1 MTSTPTSQDKSLNEI
16 EYPELNLNMTSTPTS
31 QDKSLNEIDLMV
43 MVEIEKNSNINQ
55 RALAKTLNTSLGK
68 MNYCIKA
75 LIDIG
80 LIKLDNFSN
89 SENKLKYLYLITPQ
103 GIAAKTRLTKKFL
116 KIKQK
121 EYNQLK
127 ELLK

>member
-1 MTSTPTSQDKSLNEI
+1 MKKTTTSLDNSLH
-16 EYPELNLNMTSTPTS
+16 
-31 QDKSLNEIDLMV
+31 EIDLMV
-43 MVEIEKNSNINQ
+43 MLEIEKNSSINQ
-55 RALAKTLNTSLGK
+55 RALANTLSTSLGK
-68 MNYCIKA
+68 INYCIKA
-75 LIDIG
+75 LINIG
-80 LIKLDNFSN
+80 FVKLDNFSN
-89 SENKLKYLYLITPQ
+89 SEKKLQYLYLITPE

>member
-1 MTSTPTSQDKSLNEI
+1 MTNTSTNIDNSLHE
-16 EYPELNLNMTSTPTS
+16 T
-31 QDKSLNEIDLMV
+31 DLMV
-43 MVEIEKNSNINQ
+43 IVEIEKNSSINQ
-55 RALAKTLNTSLGK
+55 RALAQKLNISLGK
-68 MNYCIKA
+68 INYCIKA
-75 LIDIG
+75 LIDVG
-80 LIKLDNFSN
+80 FIKIDNFSN
-89 SENKLKYLYLITPQ
+89 AQNKLQYLYLITPK

>member
-1 MTSTPTSQDKSLNEI
+1 MTKSANSIDNSLNE
-16 EYPELNLNMTSTPTS
+16 
-31 QDKSLNEIDLMV
+31 DDLKLML
-43 MVEIEKNSNINQ
+43 EIEKNNSINQ
-55 RALAKTLNTSLGK
+55 RALAKRFNMSLGK
-68 MNYCIKA
+68 INYCIKA

-80 LIKLDNFSN
+80 LIKVDNFSN
-89 SENKLKYLYLITPQ
+89 SQNKLQYLYLLTPQ

-116 KIKQK
+116 KIKKQ